1 MFFADDFV
9 LVDEIRECV
18 NLKLEIWGNN
28 LDAKGLKLSRVKTEY
43 LKCNFNNK
51 VNRSMRQANINNIE
65 IGRNKIFQYLGSI
78 T

>member
-51 VNRSMRQANINNIE
+51 VNRSMRHARINNIE

>member
-51 VNRSMRQANINNIE
+51 VNRSMRQASINNIE